1 MTAIARRGFLGGAAA
16 AGLGACTS
24 IRPIDGA
31 VGTGGAKL
39 APSAELLARFAEQIL
54 IEYPE
59 NATTLGVDTGARAA
73 LRHRLT
79 DRSAA
84 GRAKLADAARARL
97 TVLRT
102 LDVSD
107 LDRPAALDA
116 AVTLAAHEITVAG
129 YRFPYG
135 DVINLDNNLGYR
147 NTPYV
152 VNQLSGTFVETPDF
166 LDSRHMVN
174 NSEDAEAYAD
184 RVDDYVR
191 TIDGETG
198 RLTHDRGL
206 GVVAPDFLL
215 DKTIKMIA
223 GGAAVDPAKSV
234 LVTSLAT
241 STAKA
246 GLGSAMVERV
256 RRSVADGVI
265 PALARQAGELRRHRA
280 VANGNPG
287 VWDLPE
293 GEAYYRWALNAGTTT
308 SRSPQDIHQL
318 GREQNRVILARMDA
332 ILRKRGLTSG
342 SVGARYAALSK
353 DPSQLYPNTA
363 AGREQ
368 LLAFLNE
375 RTADI
380 RTRLPRAFATLVP
393 GKLII
398 KRVPIDLQASS
409 PGGYASAG
417 SLDGSVPG
425 QYYINLRDTA
435 EWPKFSLPTLTYHE
449 GIPGHIWQGEYSN
462 RAPLIRSLLSFN
474 AYSEGWA
481 LYAEQLADELGVYDD
496 NPLGALG
503 YLQSMNFRACRLV
516 VDTGLHALRWGREQ
530 AIDYFV
536 TTNGDD
542 RASVET
548 EVDRYCAWPGQACG
562 YMVGLIEINRLRDKA
577 RAALGAGYDLRTFD
591 DALVKGG
598 GVPMTLLEAVI
609 DRYIADQRRA

>member
-1 MTAIARRGFLGGAAA
+1 MGKLARRDFLSGAAA
-16 AGLGACTS
+16 IGLTACAANDPIAIAAQAKGTS
-24 IRPIDGA
+24 GVSSD
-31 VGTGGAKL
+31 
-39 APSAELLARFAEQIL
+39 LLNQFAEQIL
-54 IEYPE
+54 AEYPE
-59 NATTLGVDTGARAA
+59 NATSLGIDTGARAT
-73 LRHRLT
+73 LKHRLT

-84 GRAKLADAARARL
+84 GRTRHAAAARARL
-97 TVLRT
+97 AVLGAAD
-102 LDVSD
+102 LSD
-107 LDRPAALDA
+107 LNAPGALDA
-116 AVTLAAHEITVAG
+116 AVARAAHEISVEG

-152 VNQLSGTFVETPDF
+152 VNQLSGAFVEIPDF
-166 LDSRHMVN
+166 LDSRHPVN
-174 NSEDAEAYAD
+174 NAEDAEAYAD
-184 RVDDYVR
+184 RVDAYALAL
-191 TIDGETG
+191 DGETE
-198 RLTHDRGL
+198 RLAYDRGL

-215 DKTIKMIA
+215 DKTIRMITD
-223 GGAAVDPAKSV
+223 GAAQKADEAG
-234 LVTSLAT
+234 LVTSLAK

-246 GLGSAMVERV
+246 GLSGAIVGRVRSSVAERV
-256 RRSVADGVI
+256 L
-265 PALARQAGELRRHRA
+265 PALARQAEELKRHRA

-293 GEAYYRWALNAGTTT
+293 GEAYYRWALKAGTT
-308 SRSPQDIHQL
+308 SSLSPQEIHQL
-318 GREQNRVILARMDA
+318 GREQIRAIQARMET
-332 ILRKRGLTSG
+332 ILTKRGLTSG
-342 SVGARYAALSK
+342 SVGARVAALGK

-368 LLAFLNE
+368 LLAYLNE

-380 RTRLPRAFATLVP
+380 RARLPRAFATLVP

-398 KRVPIDLQASS
+398 KRVPLELEASA

-417 SLDGSVPG
+417 SIDGSVPG
-425 QYYINLRDTA
+425 QYYINLRNTA

-462 RAPLIRSLLSFN
+462 RAALIRSLLAFN

-496 NPLGALG
+496 DPIGALG

-530 AIDYFV
+530 AIDFFV
-536 TTNGDD
+536 TNNGDD

-548 EVDRYCAWPGQACG
+548 EVDRYCAWPGQASG
-562 YMVGLIEINRLRDKA
+562 YKVGHLEINRLRDKA
-577 RAALGAGYDLRTFD
+577 QKALGPRYDLRTFN
-591 DALVKGG
+591 DAVVKGG
-598 GVPMTLLEAVI
+598 AVPLTLLEAVI
-609 DRYIADQRRA
+609 DAYIAGRRA